1 MRLLIRPL
9 VVIGLLVL
17 LAAPATALAHQKVS
31 SSSPARGST
40 VKPTITKVTVTF
52 DGDHIQS
59 GTLKVTGPGGKVVSI
74 GSGGRDPRNDN
85 RLSVRLRSGLANGSY
100 TVRWTIVAADGHHQ
114 SGSYGFKVKK

>member
-1 MRLLIRPL
+1 MRHLMRHALLL
-9 VVIGLLVL
+9 GLIAL
-17 LAAPATALAHQKVS
+17 LLAPATALAHQKVS

-52 DGDHIQS
+52 DGDHIKS
-59 GTLKVTGPGGKVVSI
+59 GTLKVTGPGGKVVSV

-85 RLSVRLRSGLANGSY
+85 RLSVKLTSGLKDGSY

-114 SGSYGFKVKK
+114 SGSFTFKVKK